1 MSPQIEHRNE
11 AWHISKS
18 VPIAIIF
25 VFMSQAVGFVWWNAK
40 LEAKVDSNAL
50 AITAINTIIK
60 SHKKNEEQHMPY
72 GDKIQVFV
80 PRVELENRMQSM
92 AESLKEIKVSVQKIA
107 DKQ

>member
-25 VFMSQAVGFVWWNAK
+25 VFASQAIGFIWWNAK

-50 AITAINTIIK
+50 AITAISTIIQ
-60 SHKKNEEQHMPY
+60 SHKKNEEKHMPY

-80 PRVELENRMQSM
+80 PRIELENRMQSM